1 MAENNLPPVQMGQ
14 LEITYRELLVK
25 LKAHVTQLD
34 SQTDAMLCVK
44 WIQKL
49 QTLTKPNDI
58 ILRNY
63 LLLQICNQIRSGY
76 LDHPFINLSYL
87 NQDLNVV
94 ANCCREWEAMCT
106 DHFTTDDFLKI
117 RSERSVSNT
126 TDYLP
131 SDFYISD
138 VDGTSEVIQSLA
150 MQNIFQN
157 KNGCW
162 EAPKKLMANHFD
174 NVEQRQNFY
183 QRKYEETLGDLKK
196 AKLKLYLKSTR
207 CLEELVE
214 YLGANF
220 IEKYQNATDELLSIE
235 KSPSTRKEFLAFQLN
250 FCSRFKMM
258 CGDFLN
264 ANTAETLLRS
274 EDQFQRIFNRIL
286 CNFVL
291 SNDSR
296 KVLVSTGRATNSTDL
311 DVNVSNNTKYSDYL
325 KRYIRKQQKQFKRKQ
340 QDYENQIIALK
351 NEISLR
357 DKKQSMQMIEMKCEN
372 IIRNEQKTRD
382 QLSESVNELESKY
395 RNIVQQIFNDL
406 QEQT

>member
-14 LEITYRELLVK
+14 LETTYRELLVK

-94 ANCCREWEAMCT
+94 ANCCREWEAMST
-106 DHFTTDDFLKI
+106 NHFTTDDVLKM
-117 RSERSVSNT
+117 RSERSVFNT
-126 TDYLP
+126 T
-131 SDFYISD
+131 DFYISD
-138 VDGTSEVIQSLA
+138 VDGTSEVTQSLA
-150 MQNIFQN
+150 MQKKFQN
-157 KNGCW
+157 KNSSW
-162 EAPKKLMANHFD
+162 NEPKKLMAKPFD

-196 AKLKLYLKSTR
+196 AKLKLYLKSTQ

-235 KSPSTRKEFLAFQLN
+235 KSPSTGKEFLAFQLN
-250 FCSRFKMM
+250 FCSGFKMM

-264 ANTAETLLRS
+264 ANMAETLLRS
-274 EDQFQRIFNRIL
+274 EDQFQQIFNRIL
-286 CNFVL
+286 CNFIL
-291 SNDSR
+291 STDSR
-296 KVLVSTGRATNSTDL
+296 KELVSTGRATNSTDL

-372 IIRNEQKTRD
+372 IMRNEQKTRD

-406 QEQT
+406 QEKT